1 MRTETDSVRALETV
15 KALSLSAFWAQPEV
29 VINQT
34 LYALMGDRKLAVED
48 GEITGVVMAN
58 G

>member
-1 MRTETDSVRALETV
+1 VDSQRALEQI
-15 KALSLSAFWAQPEV
+15 KALSLDVFWAQPEV

-34 LYALMGDRKLAVED
+34 LFALMGDRKLAVED
-48 GEITGVVMAN
+48 GEITGVVLPN